1 MMMDG
6 KKQTRLDLRTA
17 LDLTAPLPELDFVLP
32 GLLAGTV
39 GMIIGPGGTGKTFW
53 MIQAAISIASQEQM
67 IPFFGGVW
75 EAQKY
80 TGRVVLLLAEDPLDI
95 LFHRV
100 RAIGKWLSVDY
111 NIPKL
116 TAELEDKL
124 EIHSLIGY
132 QPCLMDS
139 DGKANRLWLD
149 TVRRAAE
156 GARLLGIDPLRRW
169 HRGDEIDNGLMM
181 YLIQLLEEIAKDSG
195 CTILFSHH
203 VDKLSMING
212 SGGEQGAARGASALT
227 DGVRWQLNLVKMNK
241 EEAGK
246 LGVEENMKGHFVRM
260 EVSKSNYGI
269 SIEPV
274 WLRREDGGVLSK
286 AVFTKKPSR
295 KENKDKPYEKALEGC
310 PA

>member
-1 MMMDG
+1 MEG

-17 LDLTAPLPELDFVLP
+17 FDLTAPLPELDFVLP

-53 MIQAAISIASQEQM
+53 MIQAAISIASQEQR

-75 EAQKY
+75 EAPKY
-80 TGRVVLLLAEDPLDI
+80 SGRVVLLLAEDPLDI
-95 LFHRV
+95 LLHRV
-100 RAIGKWLSVDY
+100 RAIGKWLSADY
-111 NIPKL
+111 NIPEL
-116 TAELEDKL
+116 VAELENKL
-124 EIHSLIGY
+124 EVHSLIGY
-132 QPCLMDS
+132 QPCLIGS

-156 GARLLGIDPLRRW
+156 GTRLLGIDPLRRW
-169 HRGDEIDNGLMM
+169 HQGDEIDNGLMM

-203 VDKLSMING
+203 VNKLSMING
-212 SGGEQGAARGASALT
+212 NGGEQGAARGASALT
-227 DGVRWQLNLVKMNK
+227 DGVRWQANLIKMNK

-246 LGVEENMKGHFVRM
+246 LGVEENMRGHFVRM
-260 EVSKSNYGI
+260 EVSKSNYG
-269 SIEPV
+269 SPIEPV
-274 WLRREDGGVLSK
+274 WLEREDGGVLTRASFDHATAK
-286 AVFTKKPSR
+286 IR
-295 KENKDKPYEKALEGC
+295 KVRRYETETEEC